1 MVEFAANLISQIGL
15 IGAALLI
22 AIEVIVLPIPSE
34 MVLLLTGFNASL
46 GEFSFMGA
54 IAATTCGSLLGG
66 LVLYLFGFGF
76 SKERVESI
84 ISKWGKYVGITNED
98 LDKTFDWF
106 ERYGTYLVFFGRL
119 FPIIRSLVSIPAGL
133 VRMSIFKFALLTT
146 AGSAIWNTIWISLG
160 ALLSEQWE
168 KANIWTTVIDYAVY
182 LVLGTAIVILFF
194 RLWHRRQNNRS

>member
-1 MVEFAANLISQIGL
+1 MVEFAADLISQIGL
-15 IGAALLI
+15 LGAALLI

-46 GEFSFMGA
+46 GEFSFVGA
-54 IAATTCGSLLGG
+54 IAATTLGSLLGG

-84 ISKWGKYVGITNED
+84 ISKWGKYVGITNKD

-160 ALLSEQWE
+160 ALLGEQWE

-182 LVLGTAIVILFF
+182 LVLGTAIAILFF
-194 RLWHRRQNNRS
+194 RLWHRRKNNRS

>member
-54 IAATTCGSLLGG
+54 IAATTFGSLLGG

-160 ALLSEQWE
+160 ALLGEQWE
-168 KANIWTTVIDYAVY
+168 RANIWTTVIDYAVY
-182 LVLGTAIVILFF
+182 LILGTAVAILFF
-194 RLWHRRQNNRS
+194 RLWRRRKYNHS